1 MSVTS
6 YGMTSIS
13 SIVDIASSKW
23 YYKLASSTP
32 AKPTD
37 NNDPPTGW
45 SATEPSYTVGSTDS
59 LYVVNKVIYGDGT
72 FEFSDVSLYSSFSA
86 AKNAAKTATNYLS
99 YNSGTGLDV
108 SYVGTNAKARV
119 KGDGFEVFDGGGNS
133 AAFFGVSNNVPV
145 CRIGAE
151 DSSNFRITKSDIS
164 ATDSEGNIYWNVQ
177 DLRNETV
184 EIVYEYRTYN
194 GSSDPYYYLYK
205 PYEITSLKVDGVEIV
220 NDTSKY
226 EIVLGHESW
235 SDNKDWFL
243 VFQADYEDSS
253 PELFGGISSAYRPND
268 GAIITVII
276 KTREPA
282 ATFTFF
288 SRDDNSSISIGS
300 FSTGY
305 EIGASGLF
313 SQASGFRTVSSGN
326 FSFSEGYKT
335 TSSGEASH
343 AEGYNTTASGL
354 HSHAEG
360 YNTVSSERYSHA
372 EGWSCTASGRASHA
386 EGEDT
391 ESLGFYS
398 HAEGSGTL
406 AQGDFSHA
414 EGDGSQAIGGR
425 AHAEGNDTVASGGSS
440 HSEGAGTTAQGTC
453 SHAEGSGT
461 TASGNFSHAGGLR
474 TVAASKYQTA
484 IGRINIQDSS
494 DTYALIIGN
503 GTPGQT
509 SSVYDVPSNALTV
522 DWNGSLR
529 AYGEYQDAA
538 GATIFQRNKGN
549 DSAHTEYP
557 IFWNNQ
563 YILRLATK
571 TTSTSSTGTAF
582 ILGNGMYAAGGSADG
597 SIDITNTAVYLAG
610 GCDATSRY
618 ITSPVAYLRTYN
630 AAANMY
636 VTVNGYIGRSTSSSI
651 RYKHDISYI
660 TNSGL
665 SVVNNEKKI
674 TDLKSKNDSM
684 DSVLDIPIVTFKYN
698 DGYVTGEQDF
708 DYEKPIAGFIAE
720 DVAAICPECATYIED
735 ENGELIPESWD
746 AKQFIIR
753 MLYVLQ
759 KQQKEIETLKEK
771 INE

>member
-45 SATEPSYTVGSTDS
+45 SATEPSYTAGSTDS

-72 FEFSDVSLYSSFSA
+72 FEYSDVSLYSSFSA
-86 AKNAAKTATNYLS
+86 AKDAAKTATNYLS
-99 YNSGTGLDV
+99 YNSSTGLDV
-108 SYVGTNAKARV
+108 SYTGTNAKTRI
-119 KGDGFEVFDGGGNS
+119 KGS
-133 AAFFGVSNNVPV
+133 
-145 CRIGAE
+145 
-151 DSSNFRITKSDIS
+151 
-164 ATDSEGNIYWNVQ
+164 
-177 DLRNETV
+177 
-184 EIVYEYRTYN
+184 
-194 GSSDPYYYLYK
+194 
-205 PYEITSLKVDGVEIV
+205 GVEIFDGSGDSV
-220 NDTSKY
+220 AYFGTSNNSPVSRIGD
-226 EIVLGHESW
+226 ETSGHVLVDIDSIDIMDGSTTLASFGANGVVIGTSSSSHS
-235 SDNKDWFL
+235 
-243 VFQADYEDSS
+243 VVDSS
-253 PELFGGISSAYRPND
+253 GMRIYSGNGNVQLANL
-268 GAIITVII
+268 
-276 KTREPA
+276 
-282 ATFTFF
+282 
-288 SRDDNSSISIGS
+288 
-300 FSTGY
+300 GY
-305 EIGASGLF
+305 GIGASQSGTATAPFYTFGLREL
-313 SQASGFRTVSSGN
+313 SSTVGNYSVAEGYETVSSAWC
-326 FSFSEGYKT
+326 SHSEGAYT
-335 TSSGEASH
+335 YATGGSAHAEGNLTSASGSSSH
-343 AEGYNTTASGL
+343 AEGVATISSGQSSHAEGVQTTASGD
-354 HSHAEG
+354 
-360 YNTVSSERYSHA
+360 YSHA
-372 EGWSCTASGRASHA
+372 EGNTTVASGECSHSEGINTNAVGNYSHSEGGDTNALDSFCHAEGCGTTASGPM
-386 EGEDT
+386 
-391 ESLGFYS
+391 
-398 HAEGSGTL
+398 
-406 AQGDFSHA
+406 SHA
-414 EGDGSQAIGGR
+414 EGDTTVASGDY
-425 AHAEGNDTVASGGSS
+425 AHAEGRNTEASGSN
-440 HSEGAGTTAQGTC
+440 
-453 SHAEGSGT
+453 SHAQNYGT
-461 TASGNFSHAGGLR
+461 IASGAQ
-474 TVAASKYQTA
+474 QTA
-484 IGRINIQDSS
+484 IGCCNIGDNSN
-494 DTYALIIGN
+494 TYLFIIGN
-503 GTPGQT
+503 GESTT
-509 SSVYDVPSNALTV
+509 SRSNALTV

-571 TTSTSSTGTAF
+571 TTSTSSTGAAF

-651 RYKHDISYI
+651 RYKHDVSYI

>member
-32 AKPTD
+32 SKPTD

-45 SATEPSYTVGSTDS
+45 SATEPSYTVGSTDN

-72 FEFSDVSLYSSFSA
+72 FEYSDVSLYSSFSA
-86 AKNAAKTATNYLS
+86 AKDAAKTATNYLS
-99 YNSGTGLDV
+99 YNSSTGLDV

-177 DLRNETV
+177 DLREETV
-184 EIVYEYRTYN
+184 EISYEYSTARN
-194 GSSDPYYYLYK
+194 SIAYYLYK
-205 PYEITSLKVDGVEIV
+205 PYEVTSIKVDGEEIIE
-220 NDTSKY
+220 DTSKFEY
-226 EIVLGHESW
+226 VYDYESW
-235 SDNKDWFL
+235 SSSTDLFL
-243 VFQADYEDSS
+243 IFQADYEDSS
-253 PELFGGISSAYRPND
+253 PELYNSTSSSAYRPDD
-268 GAIITVII
+268 GAIVTVLI
-276 KTREPA
+276 KTRYPA
-282 ATFTFF
+282 SAFTFF
-288 SRDDNSSISIGS
+288 SRMTPDVSIGS
-300 FSTGY
+300 FACGY
-305 EIGASGLF
+305 NVT
-313 SQASGFRTVSSGN
+313 ASGFLSFAEGLKTVSSGN
-326 FSFSEGYKT
+326 FSHAEGYGCEAI
-335 TSSGEASH
+335 GELSHAQGHGTEAIGYASH
-343 AEGYNTTASGL
+343 AEGMYTLANGWYSHTEGFFSSASGEYS
-354 HSHAEG
+354 HTEGGSTQTGQNATYGHAEGFFTKAMNSCSHAEG
-360 YNTVSSERYSHA
+360 YYSEA
-372 EGWSCTASGRASHA
+372 NGFASHA
-386 EGEDT
+386 QNA
-391 ESLGFYS
+391 Y
-398 HAEGSGTL
+398 
-406 AQGDFSHA
+406 
-414 EGDGSQAIGGR
+414 
-425 AHAEGNDTVASGGSS
+425 
-440 HSEGAGTTAQGTC
+440 TTAN
-453 SHAEGSGT
+453 SD
-461 TASGNFSHAGGLR
+461 
-474 TVAASKYQTA
+474 YQTV
-484 IGRINIQDSS
+484 IGMFNKIDSNH
-494 DTYALIIGN
+494 TYAFIIGN
-503 GTPGQT
+503 GQYTD
-509 SSVYDVPSNALTV
+509 SRSDALTV
-522 DWNGSLR
+522 DWDGNLKISGTYQNPYGNPIYHLHTGNNGS
-529 AYGEYQDAA
+529 
-538 GATIFQRNKGN
+538 I
-549 DSAHTEYP
+549 YP
-557 IFWNNQ
+557 IYGFNQ
-563 YILRLATK
+563 NVFRVATNL
-571 TTSTSSTGTAF
+571 TDTSSTGLAF
-582 ILGNGMYAAGGSADG
+582 MIANGYYAAGGSADG
-597 SIDITNTAVYLAG
+597 SIDTTNSVVYLAG

-618 ITSPVAYLRTYN
+618 ITSPVAYWRTYN

-660 TNSGL
+660 TNSEL
-665 SVVNNEKKI
+665 SVVDNEKK
-674 TDLKSKNDSM
+674 TADLKLNYNSM